1 MEVVISRVLVPMDD
15 SDSAAEA
22 LKYALE
28 VHADAEIT
36 VLHVVGGGSTMMG
49 EAAKIAIAD
58 DVEDAAR
65 EDAES
70 VLKRARSIADDYEVG
85 IETAIAIGDPATNVI
100 EAAEDFDAV
109 VIGAHSGTL
118 SERLFGKDV
127 TRTVFRRSSVPVTI
141 VR

>member
-1 MEVVISRVLVPMDD
+1 MISRVLVPMDD
-15 SDSAAEA
+15 SDSALEA

-28 VHADAEIT
+28 VHAGAEIT

-58 DVEDAAR
+58 DVEEAAS

-70 VLKRARSIADDYEVG
+70 VLKRARSVADDYDVE
-85 IETAIAIGDPATNVI
+85 IETNVAIGDPAKNVI
-100 EAAEDFDAV
+100 EAAEDFDV
-109 VIGAHSGTL
+109 VVLGAHGGTL

-127 TRTVFRRSSVPVTI
+127 TRTVFRRSPVPVTI